1 MKLRMQQLFEALTT
15 TTNPGL
21 MEFDFECLKVLKEGR
36 HAMCVLCG
44 LTFELTW
51 RRQQGAWAGRC
62 RISQGACRPK
72 RPAVGAQVERG
83 VRQQRLGWQD
93 ACNSVACGLD

>member
-44 LTFELTW
+44 LTFELSGRQ
-51 RRQQGAWAGRC
+51 RRGA
-62 RISQGACRPK
+62 RP
-72 RPAVGAQVERG
+72 
-83 VRQQRLGWQD
+83 
-93 ACNSVACGLD
+93 GLRRM

>member
-1 MKLRMQQLFEALTT
+1 LFEALTT

-44 LTFELTW
+44 LTFELSRL
-51 RRQQGAWAGRC
+51 RRQAA
-62 RISQGACRPK
+62 
-72 RPAVGAQVERG
+72 
-83 VRQQRLGWQD
+83 
-93 ACNSVACGLD
+93 